1 MNVTNSTG
9 AEGLA
14 PWNFNG
20 ELRVKAHKYDPKDR
34 LEQREFLC
42 HTENCDVCV
51 HCVSYI

>member
-20 ELRVKAHKYDPKDR
+20 ELRVNKAHKYDPKDR
-34 LEQREFLC
+34 LEQESSYVTQRIAMY
-42 HTENCDVCV
+42 
-51 HCVSYI
+51 VSFV